1 MLRYLGLSCFR
12 CRPSIVALRWI
23 HHATILLES
32 HVLHDSPPAAT
43 DGPAG
48 SVLLN
53 RYGIRMDE
61 SFVADPNTVAYCR
74 TYTGKHLCVSFKH
87 APPPASSFFFYD
99 FPDSV
104 PGLEEEDAHDDCED
118 DSEGEESEEEEVD
131 VDKLDII
138 VVASHGDAA
147 LLKMTHRSCSYF
159 EALLYRVGSATS
171 PATMSLLPDRDFLTK
186 TEQNYI
192 SPEIRYIVH
201 SGTIGLLRRGDDDVM
216 LVEPDLMYDRDAQRY
231 MAEFCLLRHGMSQW
245 ELKEPVHIIQDEG
258 GQGIEQL
265 HPRSSRN
272 IIIPL
277 GDRFLCW
284 VNFESGFLLC
294 DMADEESPKVR
305 YVPLPP
311 VVCWDPKGYERD
323 MSIKHSMNMGAA
335 GPSAVRFVSID
346 PRCCCGGTGK
356 STCAHSR
363 YAFTINTWLMNIS
376 IEEPLT
382 WVKDGEIDC
391 EEIWRLPGYEGLPQA
406 NPMCPVVCLD
416 NSNVVCLLVSNYA
429 LVSSYEDRKLWM
441 IQLNI
446 KTKLLSVVPYNDDRW
461 GAYDHLPVSLH
472 SSLANTG

>member
-1 MLRYLGLSCFR
+1 MLRYLGLR
-12 CRPSIVALRWI
+12 CRPSIAGLRWI
-23 HHATILLES
+23 HHAPILLES
-32 HVLHDSPPAAT
+32 RVHDSPPAAAEE
-43 DGPAG
+43 PAG

-74 TYTGKHLCVSFKH
+74 TYIGKHLCVSFSR
-87 APPPASSFFFYD
+87 APPPASSFFYYD
-99 FPDSV
+99 FPESA
-104 PGLEEEDAHDDCED
+104 PGREGIDNKAEVCEEDGNNTDECEEEGDTDDECE
-118 DSEGEESEEEEVD
+118 EQEVD
-131 VDKLDII
+131 IDNLDII

-171 PATMSLLPDRDFLTK
+171 PVTMSLLPDRDFLTK

-216 LVEPDLMYDRDAQRY
+216 LVEPDLMYDRDVRRY
-231 MAEFCLLRHGMSQW
+231 MAEFCLLRHGMSEW
-245 ELKEPVHIIQDEG
+245 ELKEPVRIIQDEG
-258 GQGIEQL
+258 SPAIEQL
-265 HPRSSRN
+265 HTR
-272 IIIPL
+272 
-277 GDRFLCW
+277 
-284 VNFESGFLLC
+284 GFLLC

-311 VVCWDPKGYERD
+311 GVCWDPKGYERD

-346 PRCCCGGTGK
+346 PHCCCGGAGK
-356 STCAHSR
+356 TTCAHSR

-376 IEEPLT
+376 IKEPLT

-391 EEIWRLPGYEGLPQA
+391 EELWGLPGYEGLPQA

-416 NSNVVCLLVSNYA
+416 NPNVVCLLVSNYA
-429 LVSSYEDRKLWM
+429 LVISYEDRKLWM

-446 KTKLLSVVPYNDDRW
+446 KTKLLSVVPYNDDIW
-461 GAYDHLPVSLH
+461 GAYNHLPASLC
-472 SSLANTG
+472 